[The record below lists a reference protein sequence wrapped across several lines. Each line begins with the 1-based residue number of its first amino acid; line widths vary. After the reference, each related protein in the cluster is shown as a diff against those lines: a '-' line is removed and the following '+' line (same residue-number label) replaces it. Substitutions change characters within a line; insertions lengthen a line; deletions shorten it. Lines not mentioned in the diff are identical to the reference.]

1 MLGAQPA
8 GPADLQHP
16 ESTAGHAL
24 AWKPRIAAGVSVGF
38 QWAGSATSAGS
49 CLSLGPTLYGLLFP
63 APRLPTFPFR
73 TEMLNYVSPGSA
85 QLSPLEILS
94 WHSRLLQN
102 TIHQILVL
110 LHLGQ
115 KLTRPFCLQSAEV
128 PVSISPAL
136 WVQCDSLQVGLQDCL
151 VNE

>member
-1 MLGAQPA
+1 MLGTQPA

-24 AWKPRIAAGVSVGF
+24 AWKPRVAAGVSVDF
-38 QWAGSATSAGS
+38 QWVVRPQQGAVRPWALPFKGCS
-49 CLSLGPTLYGLLFP
+49 SLLHP
-63 APRLPTFPFR
+63 LPTFPFR
-73 TEMLNYVSPGSA
+73 IEMLNYVSPGSA

-102 TIHQILVL
+102 SIHQILVL

-115 KLTRPFCLQSAEV
+115 KLTRPFRLQSAEV

-136 WVQCDSLQVGLQDCL
+136 WVQ
-151 VNE
+151 